1 MRHLTALSPEFREEH
16 ATFLLVQQLFAFA
29 TLVAM
34 LAGIWKVFVKAGRP
48 GWACL
53 VPVYNLLVAFQIA
66 GLTAW
71 WLLLPLL
78 AFLPSPEPIR
88 IAAGWGTLGLLI
100 WFNTR
105 LARRFG
111 EGAHIAIGLTFM
123 APIFWCWLGFGDAKH
138 RDEVDK
144 QGI

>member
-1 MRHLTALSPEFREEH
+1 MTHLAALSPEFREEH
-16 ATFLLVQQLFAFA
+16 AAFLLVQQLFVLA

-34 LAGIWKVFVKAGRP
+34 LAGMWKVFGKAGRP

-53 VPVYNLLVAFQIA
+53 IPGYNLLVAFQIA
-66 GLTAW
+66 GLRTW

-78 AFLPSPEPIR
+78 AFLPSPEPIK
-88 IAAGWGTLGLLI
+88 IAAGLGTFGLLI

-111 EGAHIAIGLTFM
+111 EGVHITLGLTFM
-123 APIFWCWLGFGDAKH
+123 APLFWCWLGFGDAKYQP
-138 RDEVDK
+138 ETK
-144 QGI
+144 PT